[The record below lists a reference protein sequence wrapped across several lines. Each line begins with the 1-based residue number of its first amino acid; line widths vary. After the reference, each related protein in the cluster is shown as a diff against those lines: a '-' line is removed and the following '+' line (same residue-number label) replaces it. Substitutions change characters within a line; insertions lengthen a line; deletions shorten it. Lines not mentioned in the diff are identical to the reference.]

1 MRPHPATAGT
11 LTALRRISLF
21 GIVLTLPLAGLLTLA
36 AATEPVWPLAALA
49 TVDSVLTLVAAAVL
63 AAVVA
68 PMTRGLAAPVLIAL
82 VASTILAGLPFAD
95 AAWSAHVALGVV
107 VAAAIAPHMG
117 RGGRVARVHA
127 LLAGGVAVLT
137 LATGLMQGAGGDLPM
152 RLAIMGALMAT
163 ATIATLLF
171 GALWARADMR
181 TRSCGL

>member
-82 VASTILAGLPFAD
+82 AASTILAGLPFAD
-95 AAWSAHVALGVV
+95 AVWSTHVALGVL
-107 VAAAIAPHMG
+107 VAAAIAPQLG
-117 RGGRVARVHA
+117 RGGRVARVYA